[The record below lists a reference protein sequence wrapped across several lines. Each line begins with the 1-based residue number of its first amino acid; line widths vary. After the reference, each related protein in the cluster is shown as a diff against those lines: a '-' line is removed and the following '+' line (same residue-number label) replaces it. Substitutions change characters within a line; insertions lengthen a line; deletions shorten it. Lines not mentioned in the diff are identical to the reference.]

1 MDSTDTKEPEY
12 ATPIF
17 PELSVIPKEFCHNP
31 RQIIEGRL
39 LDLHNGGPD
48 EMVSTSDLRDVFV
61 GDLKEWVTFEK
72 DVAQL
77 YYNPAVQN
85 AFDRC
90 NNVAAGLNLVG
101 IQAWDPDFAD
111 LRNQIQISDEYGVL
125 PLFQHDA
132 VRRTKAAVRQLFD
145 SYNPETEDAKPL
157 KSLPLADNIG
167 IGIAKIVNKG
177 FRFRYKPYVS
187 VMTPGDG
194 DNQEERMIGEMKFF
208 TTCNISGLWYEDDS
222 LQDCGTKR
230 HIFAAILGQV
240 ARNMKARGL
249 RFGFVSTYL
258 ETVFLKVVIQS
269 DGQLALHYSQ
279 PIRHTQSVIESI
291 STPNKLEKI
300 SVRLAILYLIRRVS
314 GDDKSEWRIEQST
327 LDKTVDWTEDKA
339 YVEEESQGTDDETPN
354 TRPQMLATQTRD
366 KANMFPDHGSLTE
379 EEPDEPESPSMG
391 LSRTLDHMSIVS
403 LAPRFTWYTVNCI
416 SRDSSSPAYSS

>member
-145 SYNPETEDAKPL
+145 SY
-157 KSLPLADNIG
+157 
-167 IGIAKIVNKG
+167 
-177 FRFRYKPYVS
+177 
-187 VMTPGDG
+187 
-194 DNQEERMIGEMKFF
+194 
-208 TTCNISGLWYEDDS
+208 
-222 LQDCGTKR
+222 
-230 HIFAAILGQV
+230 
-240 ARNMKARGL
+240 
-249 RFGFVSTYL
+249 TYL
-258 ETVFLKVVIQS
+258 
-269 DGQLALHYSQ
+269 
-279 PIRHTQSVIESI
+279 
-291 STPNKLEKI
+291 ST
-300 SVRLAILYLIRRVS
+300 
-314 GDDKSEWRIEQST
+314 SEPARSARSA
-327 LDKTVDWTEDKA
+327 WT
-339 YVEEESQGTDDETPN
+339 
-354 TRPQMLATQTRD
+354 
-366 KANMFPDHGSLTE
+366 
-379 EEPDEPESPSMG
+379 
-391 LSRTLDHMSIVS
+391 
-403 LAPRFTWYTVNCI
+403 
-416 SRDSSSPAYSS
+416 